1 MTESRLT
8 ARLAALVA
16 VVALGAAQG
25 QEAPAQA
32 PQVHEKALVCMAC
45 HGPDGHS
52 IQPLTPHLAGQSA
65 RYIYLQL
72 RDIQEGRRLNPLM
85 TAIVAGLTRDDMR
98 EIADYFGAQKPARQT
113 FKADPEKAR
122 LGKIKTEEALCTMC
136 HLGGFA
142 GQNEVPRLAGQH
154 FDYIVSEL
162 KDFKAHVRTNDAG
175 TMTSVVDTLSD
186 ADIEN
191 IAHYLAEL

>member
-1 MTESRLT
+1 MTRSTLT
-8 ARLAALVA
+8 ARLAGLVA
-16 VVALGAAQG
+16 LLTLGAVQAQ
-25 QEAPAQA
+25 ELAVP
-32 PQVHEKALVCMAC
+32 EKALVCMAC
-45 HGPDGHS
+45 HGPGGHS

-72 RDIQEGRRLNPLM
+72 RDIQEGRRINPLM

-98 EIADYFGAQKPARQT
+98 ELGEYFAAQKPPLQT
-113 FKADPEKAR
+113 FKADPAKAQ
-122 LGKIKTEEALCTMC
+122 LGKTKTEEALCTMC

-142 GQNEVPRLAGQH
+142 GQDEVPRLAGQH
-154 FDYIVSEL
+154 FDYLKAEL

-186 ADIEN
+186 TDIDN

>member
-1 MTESRLT
+1 MTRSTLT
-8 ARLAALVA
+8 ARLAGLVA
-16 VVALGAAQG
+16 LLTLGAVQAQ
-25 QEAPAQA
+25 ELAVP
-32 PQVHEKALVCMAC
+32 EKALVCMAC
-45 HGPDGHS
+45 HGPGGQS

-72 RDIQEGRRLNPLM
+72 RDIQEGRRINPLM

-98 EIADYFGAQKPARQT
+98 EIGEFFAAQKPAQQT
-113 FKADPEKAR
+113 FKADPAKAQ
-122 LGKIKTEEALCTMC
+122 LGKTKTDEALCTMC

-154 FDYIVSEL
+154 FDYVVKEL

-186 ADIEN
+186 TDIDN